1 MIYFNNAAT
10 GFPKFKETTER
21 IRRALDNGDIFCN
34 RDSIE
39 FVDIAKEIFD
49 LRDML
54 GSSFMKAE
62 EPYDICF
69 TYNDTLA
76 LNMLIFGLGLKAG
89 DAVLTS
95 EREHNSVSRPLM
107 QLSKKGVKV
116 IFVPYTDDN
125 DLDYTFVEDILKKY
139 QIKVKLGIFTHA
151 SNVTGDVIDA
161 ECLGNILLRYGVP
174 FVLDTAQSIGVYPID
189 VEKFHTSAVAFAGHK
204 ALNGPQGTGG
214 FYIRKE
220 FEKDLNPIIFGGTGN
235 NSYNLLPP
243 TVFPEAFEVGTP
255 AIHDLLGLSASLKVI
270 DKTIG
275 KEQYSKTMVTL
286 AQYLHDKL
294 SEVPNITIYG
304 KTEKKAPVVSFNIK
318 GYSSNEI
325 GEYLGRFNIVCRTG
339 VHCAALAMQSLGVDG
354 TIRFSLGYSN
364 TKEEVDFVIG
374 KLMELPQK

>member
-54 GSSFMKAE
+54 GSSFMKAK

-116 IFVPYTDDN
+116 IFVPYTDGN
-125 DLDYTFVEDILKKY
+125 DLDYTFVEDILRKY

-161 ECLGNILLRYGVP
+161 ERLGNILLRYGVP

-189 VEKFHTSAVAFAGHK
+189 VEKFHASAVAFAGHK

-214 FYIRKE
+214 FYILKE

-275 KEQYSKTMVTL
+275 KEQYSKTMVAL

-304 KTEKKAPVVSFNIK
+304 KAEKKAPVVSFNIK

-354 TIRFSLGYSN
+354 TTRFSLGYSN
-364 TKEEVDFVIG
+364 TKEEVDFVIR